1 VPDLVP
7 GDGQEMEVA
16 IPVEGGT
23 LHGEVVAAGD
33 VVVLLHAGRVD
44 SRVRDREPINLA
56 LLTEIAGRPATWHF
70 VGRFLPAPQ
79 VVMSLTGK

>member
-7 GDGQEMEVA
+7 GNGQEEVA

-33 VVVLLHAGRVD
+33 VGVLHAGAVD
-44 SRVRDREPINLA
+44 SRVRDREPIDLA
-56 LLTEIAGRPATWHF
+56 LLTGNRRPATWHF
-70 VGRFLPAPQ
+70 VGVSTSTQ